1 MLYYVCIHDGF
12 VLYIYNIVT
21 VCALDH
27 SCLTPWIPRMDQA
40 ARCGLSCAYTWPR
53 SRRCH
58 LIGGEV
64 SPNLTHCHSGY
75 MGYESNLTQI
85 GPETWHFG
93 GSQFR
98 LSTEIK
104 IAKSEILSFPKHFSL
119 CMCCSNQWLNKF
131 SSNMVKYVKCYDLIQ
146 FQKQRLKAPLSW
158 EWLKHPIF
166 SPLNNGMHI
175 PFLSQ
180 GTFSLPTRCFI
191 NSQWGASKLWQLN
204 GLISKGMDL
213 LQGAVQ
219 GGDIPKLVQASP
231 VSIVREVVVQH
242 VVPSQGIHLEIGHEI
257 APARHC
263 KVTMKGC
270 WGDLLRIGVG
280 KLLNITETCTYTSI
294 YIIVCVYIYIYDYIY
309 I

>member
-1 MLYYVCIHDGF
+1 
-12 VLYIYNIVT
+12 
-21 VCALDH
+21 
-27 SCLTPWIPRMDQA
+27 
-40 ARCGLSCAYTWPR
+40 
-53 SRRCH
+53 
-58 LIGGEV
+58 
-64 SPNLTHCHSGY
+64 
-75 MGYESNLTQI
+75 
-85 GPETWHFG
+85 
-93 GSQFR
+93 
-98 LSTEIK
+98 
-104 IAKSEILSFPKHFSL
+104 
-119 CMCCSNQWLNKF
+119 
-131 SSNMVKYVKCYDLIQ
+131 
-146 FQKQRLKAPLSW
+146 
-158 EWLKHPIF
+158 
-166 SPLNNGMHI
+166 MHI

-294 YIIVCVYIYIYDYIY
+294 YIIVCVYIYDYIY
-309 I
+309 KYVISVNGFWLHFSLHLQM

>member
-1 MLYYVCIHDGF
+1 
-12 VLYIYNIVT
+12 
-21 VCALDH
+21 
-27 SCLTPWIPRMDQA
+27 
-40 ARCGLSCAYTWPR
+40 
-53 SRRCH
+53 
-58 LIGGEV
+58 
-64 SPNLTHCHSGY
+64 
-75 MGYESNLTQI
+75 
-85 GPETWHFG
+85 
-93 GSQFR
+93 
-98 LSTEIK
+98 
-104 IAKSEILSFPKHFSL
+104 
-119 CMCCSNQWLNKF
+119 MCCSNQWLNKF

-294 YIIVCVYIYIYDYIY
+294 YIIVCVYIWLYIYKYVISVNGFWLHFSLHLQMWMLAATLWSHFSAEVNQQDTWMNHLQQGPYVCIDILWY
-309 I
+309 LDEY